1 MKTIVFM
8 SFLFIATLM
17 TGCFHD
23 NDDSSSTPVEDIVIV
38 EEQSAAGIY
47 LSPPSMFTSE
57 AVVHPV
63 QNPVNVIIASTG
75 EARFLF
81 FGSTGTPLMYTQLVG
96 NANVAVDK
104 LTASLRAYSDGN
116 VQAPPVTLDG
126 TVETKDGI
134 WGEYTWD
141 QDFGRFNLIYVS
153 SYEKRS
159 ALNKLEGIW
168 VFNQASSSGLV
179 YTITLTIDPDGTV
192 FGSDTLG
199 CVYNGSFQIID
210 SSFNVYRLLIETSLC
225 GDLDGSYEGLASLL
239 ENLLERSL
247 MFGMTNQ
254 DHSLSGIVFS
264 PLQP

>member
-1 MKTIVFM
+1 MRTIVFM

-17 TGCFHD
+17 TSCFHD
-23 NDDSSSTPVEDIVIV
+23 NDNSSSTPGKDIVIV

-47 LSPPSMFTSE
+47 LSPPSIFTSE
-57 AVVHPV
+57 AGEHPA

-96 NANVAVDK
+96 DVNVAVDK
-104 LTASLRAYSDGN
+104 FIASLKAYSDGN
-116 VQAPPVTLDG
+116 AQALPVTLDG

-141 QDFGRFNLIYVS
+141 QDFGRFNLIYDP
-153 SYEKRS
+153 SYERHS
-159 ALNKLEGIW
+159 LLSKLEGIW
-168 VFNQASSSGLV
+168 VFNQASSGGLV
-179 YTITLTIDPDGTV
+179 YTITFTIDPDGTV
-192 FGSDTLG
+192 FGSNTLG

-210 SSFNVYRLLIETSLC
+210 SGFNIYRLSLETSLC
-225 GDLDGSYEGLASLL
+225 GNQDGSYEGLASLL
-239 ENLLERSL
+239 VSQLERSL
-247 MFGMTNQ
+247 IFGITNQ
-254 DHSLSGIVFS
+254 DHSLSGMVFS